1 MAPPRVTDQ
10 QKNAASDKM
19 KTRSGNETQGRS
31 LSGTGSPAAGT
42 GDKIDKPD
50 KDKGKQL
57 KLVQDSDGAV
67 GMVPQPSQGDS
78 TIKAM
83 LERMEERLDKRFKKL
98 EESIT
103 SNFDRLNQEV
113 KTLREEVTDSKAKF
127 VELDTKVTE
136 VVKAVE
142 FNSKSCEDK
151 NQAQTEALNKA
162 KEELETKVN
171 TLDNKLL
178 LQEKQDRKYNL
189 LFYGIP
195 EEPSEDLEDKLKNI
209 FLNDLNLDYSRVS
222 KMYFAHGHRLPS
234 KSPGPKPIILRFTN
248 YGDRD
253 LVLSN
258 AYKLGGSRRRII
270 ADWPVQMKNERGR
283 LAKVAYKIRKEEKMQ
298 TRIKDKGLEVYLEV
312 RKDENDLWAKR
323 KA

>member
-10 QKNAASDKM
+10 SKNAASDKM
-19 KTRSGNETQGRS
+19 KTRSGSETPGRS
-31 LSGTGSPAAGT
+31 LSGSPAGGT
-42 GDKIDKPD
+42 VDKTDKPD
-50 KDKGKQL
+50 KDKVKQL

-67 GMVPQPSQGDS
+67 GMALQPSQGDS
-78 TIKAM
+78 TIKAL

-103 SNFDRLNQEV
+103 GNFDKLNQEV

-127 VELDTKVTE
+127 VELETKVTE
-136 VVKAVE
+136 VVKSVE
-142 FNSKSCEDK
+142 FNSKSCEDN
-151 NQAQTEALNKA
+151 NQAQTEALNKV
-162 KEELETKVN
+162 KEELETKVKA
-171 TLDNKLL
+171 LDDKLL
-178 LQEKQDRKYNL
+178 LQEKYDRKYNL

-195 EEPSEDLEDKLKNI
+195 EESSEDLEDKLKNL

-222 KMYFAHGHRLPS
+222 NMNFAHGHRLPS

-312 RKDENDLWAKR
+312 RKDENDSWAKR